1 MLGCTVF
8 HCMER
13 LCLFNQSCTNGD
25 SSFYKFLLSIC
36 YVIDNCAEHCGS
48 AVSRVEIFF
57 FCVKYR
63 AWCRASKQ
71 DVHRHEMM
79 SQEMLIWSALAAV
92 GQCPRERGRTWFCC
106 LSLSDAP
113 LRRAVIN
120 EAVCGLFRLGAEWMT
135 LSMCCPH
142 YIMVQRSRRCSQL
155 SPAEFTMV
163 THCDPRDSWGLLRS
177 LYSRCP
183 GTCGKMRSN
192 GRRPGALT
200 WQWQL

>member
-1 MLGCTVF
+1 
-8 HCMER
+8 
-13 LCLFNQSCTNGD
+13 
-25 SSFYKFLLSIC
+25 
-36 YVIDNCAEHCGS
+36 
-48 AVSRVEIFF
+48 
-57 FCVKYR
+57 
-63 AWCRASKQ
+63 
-71 DVHRHEMM
+71 MM

-163 THCDPRDSWGLLRS
+163 THCDPEFVRPVEGV
-177 LYSRCP
+177 CIP
-183 GTCGKMRSN
+183 GAQEHVARWDQMEG
-192 GRRPGALT
+192 RPGALT
-200 WQWQL
+200 WQWQLQVPSFISGSTYQEILSISSWWDFWALGSGDCSTTAITMPAHSAS